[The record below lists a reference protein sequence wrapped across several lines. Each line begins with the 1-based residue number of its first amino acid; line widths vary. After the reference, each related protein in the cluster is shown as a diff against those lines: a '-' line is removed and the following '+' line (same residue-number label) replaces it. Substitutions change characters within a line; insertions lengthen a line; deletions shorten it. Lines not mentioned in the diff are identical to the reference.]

1 MIAAAAQAQAAEES
15 YEAAS
20 VAQEYEQT
28 PEDMSV
34 LSEAI
39 YDDDLYGSQ
48 YIPSARKRKR
58 EEEQQVSLQDQEHQ
72 IWADQLLDYFMLVD
86 SEDPLPLPPPPP
98 PSINLD
104 RAIDEK
110 GHSALH
116 WASAMGDLDVVR
128 DLINRGARIDNLS
141 NNLETPL
148 MRAVMFTNNYD
159 KNTMGKLIRLLQS
172 TVIKSDWFA
181 STVFHHIAATTS
193 SRNKYLSARYYLD
206 TIINALSET
215 WVPDEITK
223 LLNRTDRNG
232 DTAIHIAARN
242 GARKC
247 VRSLLGRNAAVDIP
261 NGKGETAEHMIRDLN
276 ARRRGHTGRRDA
288 SSSPFAP
295 DRLPLNGDLDEAVQ
309 FVAPSAVTYHSQTAN
324 ALMTRLAPA
333 LMSKVRTLAAAYESE
348 FEEKEIEVREN
359 ENVVKKRTAEI
370 EALKKQDIEFN
381 AYFSSLANE
390 LSGDTEEQERLRE
403 EDKLRQLE
411 LEAAGL
417 LEWEQKEM
425 LQSQV
430 SRELST
436 RQNGNASRSRSSNGV
451 SGEDSMDNRS
461 TLATRLAQAQA
472 ERQRLSKDIIR
483 SMSVAGLGERH
494 TDYKRLIHG
503 ALGVPEDMTDSML
516 EDIIGQLEEERRDR
530 MVLEE
535 VA

>member
-1 MIAAAAQAQAAEES
+1 
-15 YEAAS
+15 
-20 VAQEYEQT
+20 
-28 PEDMSV
+28 MSV

-39 YDDDLYGSQ
+39 YDDDLYGAQ
-48 YIPSARKRKR
+48 YAPSSRKRKR
-58 EEEQQVSLQDQEHQ
+58 EEEQQISIQDRDHQ
-72 IWADQLLDYFMLVD
+72 IWADRLLDYFMLVD

-116 WASAMGDLDVVR
+116 WAAAMGDLDVVR

-159 KNTMGKLIRLLQS
+159 KNTMGRLIRMLQS

-181 STVFHHIAATTS
+181 STLFHHIAATTS
-193 SRNKYLSARYYLD
+193 SRNKYHSARYYMD

-232 DTAIHIAARN
+232 DTAIHIAARH

-247 VRSLLGRNAAVDIP
+247 VRSLLGRNAAVDIM
-261 NGKGETAEHMIRDLN
+261 NSKGETAEHMIRDLN
-276 ARRRGHTGRRDA
+276 ARRRAHAGRRDA

-295 DRLPLNGDLDEAVQ
+295 DRLPLNGELDDTVQ
-309 FVAPSAVTYHSQTAN
+309 FVAPSSVSYHCETAN
-324 ALMTRLAPA
+324 ALVTRLAPA
-333 LMSKVRTLAAAYESE
+333 LMSRVRALATAYESE
-348 FEEKEIEVREN
+348 YDEKSSEVQEN

-370 EALKKQDIEFN
+370 EALKKQNFEAEAHLLN
-381 AYFSSLANE
+381 VASE
-390 LSGDTEEQERLRE
+390 LNGEDEEAERLRE
-403 EDKLRQLE
+403 EEALRQLE
-411 LEAAGL
+411 QEAASL

-425 LQSQV
+425 LHSQV
-430 SRELST
+430 SRELSS
-436 RQNGNASRSRSSNGV
+436 RPNGNSSRSQRGSNGV
-451 SGEDSMDNRS
+451 PADESIEYRS

-516 EDIIGQLEEERRDR
+516 EEIIGQLEEERTDR
-530 MVLEE
+530 MVLGE